1 MNNAQE
7 SCQQQQFHF
16 QSCQRLFFFLTEH
29 SLLFPSSPS
38 PPSVGGWWWWCG
50 GWPSRAVNA
59 PRSATEG
66 GTKRGYIVPPRR
78 VPLWLSAP
86 SACAAHL
93 LPQDTSG
100 KERGGRWGFE
110 IQPDFPLSD
119 LKALQMLLLRPSC
132 GFSVPMDVK
141 SETAVIKTRKLLW
154 AVIFGQRILK

>member
-1 MNNAQE
+1 MHQSHANSNNFTSSPAND
-7 SCQQQQFHF
+7 
-16 QSCQRLFFFLTEH
+16 FFFFFDRTLTTFSFL
-29 SLLFPSSPS
+29 SLSSLCWG
-38 PPSVGGWWWWCG
+38 VGGCS
-50 GWPSRAVNA
+50 SRAVNA

-66 GTKRGYIVPPRR
+66 GTKRGYIVPPHQ

-119 LKALQMLLLRPSC
+119 LKALQMLLLWPPC
-132 GFSVPMDVK
+132 GFSVPMDDK
-141 SETAVIKTRKLLW
+141 SETAVIKMRRLL
-154 AVIFGQRILK
+154 

>member
-16 QSCQRLFFFLTEH
+16 QSCQRLFFFFDLTFTTFSFL
-29 SLLFPSSPS
+29 SLSSLCWGG
-38 PPSVGGWWWWCG
+38 GGWS
-50 GWPSRAVNA
+50 SRAVNA

-66 GTKRGYIVPPRR
+66 GTKRGYIVPPHR

-132 GFSVPMDVK
+132 GFSVPMDDK
-141 SETAVIKTRKLLW
+141 SETAVIKTHRLLW
-154 AVIFGQRILK
+154 AVIFSQRILK